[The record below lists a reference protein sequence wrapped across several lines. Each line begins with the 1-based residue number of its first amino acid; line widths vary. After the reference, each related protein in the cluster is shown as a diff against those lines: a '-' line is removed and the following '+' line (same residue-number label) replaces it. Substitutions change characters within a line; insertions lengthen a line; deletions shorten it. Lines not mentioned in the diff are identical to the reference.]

1 MKGMTKEEIY
11 RVVNDYIG
19 VEAGYLVGFS
29 YASHQE
35 FYPYF
40 CGLDIDPL
48 KLEGMT
54 TRQRF
59 MKILDEAE
67 PLDQAKILR
76 GTLKKCPPTPEI
88 PHRTQER
95 ADEIQR
101 IISRIEGGPSV
112 VSPSP
117 KITSDVVERAIKDAE
132 TLIEKSGATSGVDRV
147 HTALHGYL
155 KAVCDG
161 QGIAYGTD
169 AGITE
174 LFKLLKQNH
183 PKLQNVGP
191 RSAEITQVLR
201 SLSAILDALNPVRNR
216 ASVAHP
222 NIALLEEDEAMLIIN
237 VARTILHYLDAKF
250 S

>member
-1 MKGMTKEEIY
+1 
-11 RVVNDYIG
+11 
-19 VEAGYLVGFS
+19 
-29 YASHQE
+29 
-35 FYPYF
+35 
-40 CGLDIDPL
+40 
-48 KLEGMT
+48 
-54 TRQRF
+54 
-59 MKILDEAE
+59 
-67 PLDQAKILR
+67 
-76 GTLKKCPPTPEI
+76 
-88 PHRTQER
+88 
-95 ADEIQR
+95 
-101 IISRIEGGPSV
+101 
-112 VSPSP
+112 
-117 KITSDVVERAIKDAE
+117 IKDAE
-132 TLIEKSGATSGVDRV
+132 TLIERSGATSGVDRV

-161 QGIAYGTD
+161 QGIAYGAD

-183 PKLQNVGP
+183 PKLQNLGT

-222 NIALLEEDEAMLIIN
+222 NIALLEEDEAMLVIN